1 MSYESEREW
10 LIQRMAIRN
19 FVRKYALILIVVAL
33 VCALFFVA
41 GCSTLTD
48 QVYTPALS
56 PEAQER
62 CVIVYDHVRWN
73 LAKDGECRGE
83 ARI

>member
-1 MSYESEREW
+1 MNRVRRTFTSLPEGVQFFILS
-10 LIQRMAIRN
+10 LLG
-19 FVRKYALILIVVAL
+19 FVAAVVAL
-33 VCALFFVA
+33 VLLT

-48 QVYTPALS
+48 QVYTPALN